1 MAAILMGVVALIK
14 IGRMAMRNLIWRL
27 RNRLIVAYLFIAVVP
42 IVLILALMLVTSYAL
57 IGQMAVYLVNR
68 ELENRMR
75 TLAFPAETL
84 TRAPA
89 RDPQTALVRAL
100 PMLRRGFP
108 SFEMLATGE
117 QPFRYP
123 PESTLAPP
131 PEPWKNASGLIT
143 RRDGDTEHLYAW
155 AHSEQGGN
163 EVTILAPITPE
174 LLATLVPGIGDITFP
189 GYTQRSAVS
198 HVPPA
203 MNALDLRRQLS
214 LPGIRA
220 LLGESAG
227 AAAETD
233 LRGGHALLGGARNR
247 LRPEGGL
254 ERTGDDLSDDP
265 DRPCSCS
272 WRWCH
277 CGPGSS

>member
-1 MAAILMGVVALIK
+1 
-14 IGRMAMRNLIWRL
+14 
-27 RNRLIVAYLFIAVVP
+27 
-42 IVLILALMLVTSYAL
+42 
-57 IGQMAVYLVNR
+57 
-68 ELENRMR
+68 MR

-108 SFEMLATGE
+108 SFEMLVTGE

-155 AHSEQGGN
+155 AHSEQAGN
-163 EVTILAPITPE
+163 EVTILAPITSE

-189 GYTQRSAVS
+189 GYTQRSAGIPRAARHERAGS
-198 HVPPA
+198 
-203 MNALDLRRQLS
+203 RRQLS
-214 LPGIRA
+214 LPRIRA
-220 LLGESAG
+220 LLGASAG

-233 LRGGHALLGGARNR
+233 LRRGYALLGGTRNR

-254 ERTGDDLSDDP
+254 ERAGDDLPDDP
-265 DRPCSCS
+265 HDR
-272 WRWCH
+272 
-277 CGPGSS
+277 SS